1 MNATRTKFLGV
12 AALIVPLGYLAACS
26 SAAVDDSSIV
36 GTWSESINGSFC
48 CTVVY
53 KASDSSSNQGTSSA
67 SNNGTPI
74 NAGTWTSSGDTIT
87 ATWISTIDTLTLSSD
102 GNSFSGSNN
111 DGAVITGERT
121 GS

>member
-1 MNATRTKFLGV
+1 MNAMRTKFLGV
-12 AALIVPLGYLAACS
+12 TALIIAAGYPTACS
-26 SAAVDDSSIV
+26 SAAMNNSSIV

-53 KASDSSSNQGTSSA
+53 EASDGSSNQGTSSA
-67 SNNGTPI
+67 SNNGTQL

-87 ATWISTIDTLTLSSD
+87 ATWVSTVDTLTLSSD

-111 DGAVITGERT
+111 DGAIITGERT